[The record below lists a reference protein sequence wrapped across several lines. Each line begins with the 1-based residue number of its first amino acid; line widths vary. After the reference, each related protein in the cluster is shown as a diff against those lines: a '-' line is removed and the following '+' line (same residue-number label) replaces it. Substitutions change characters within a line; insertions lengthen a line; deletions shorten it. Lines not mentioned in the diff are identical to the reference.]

1 MVHQGPLRFNILSEQ
16 KLGNF
21 CKSGV
26 ENAKWKCAQIK
37 MERKIRQNGGKA
49 GYRETWKTERDD
61 ADWKREKQRQEQS
74 IDGYHNQLQLTE
86 QSRKADA

>member
-1 MVHQGPLRFNILSEQ
+1 
-16 KLGNF
+16 
-21 CKSGV
+21 
-26 ENAKWKCAQIK
+26 